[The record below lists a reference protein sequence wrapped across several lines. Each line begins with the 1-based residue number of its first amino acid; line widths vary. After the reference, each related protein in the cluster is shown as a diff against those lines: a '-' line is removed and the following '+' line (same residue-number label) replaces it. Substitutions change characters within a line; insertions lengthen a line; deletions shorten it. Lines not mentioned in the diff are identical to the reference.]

1 MHIYFDELHSTKDKI
16 KSNNNS
22 ANVFIILILV
32 LDALLLKN
40 DFLFLKFRN

>member
-22 ANVFIILILV
+22 ANVFILV
-32 LDALLLKN
+32 LYALLLKN